1 MRITRI
7 QFDNFRQH
15 RSLDIDLSG
24 PQGEFA
30 IIQGRN
36 GAGKTN
42 LLKGITWIIT
52 GKLALDEPKFVPE
65 SLISHTALLNAKF
78 GEEILVLGSLE
89 LDLGAGGVA
98 KIDREM
104 RFIRAETGARQAGT
118 DVVVN
123 TMKATAAGYQREP
136 DADLWIE
143 RYLPRRFSHYFL
155 FDGEHLNRFFRET
168 EAKYVEQAV
177 LEIASIDQLSR
188 MVDHLDSVSKDL
200 IKAAAQGQGAEAEEN
215 ASNYQDYV
223 RRLDEAR
230 EKISELR
237 LAGDEYQEKISEA
250 SARLGDVK
258 SIEAD
263 MSRRNEFER
272 QAESASERA
281 ADARNE
287 LESWV
292 TRFGPSLWLG
302 EALEGLGKAI
312 QQAHDDN
319 VLPPPFKA
327 DALRELLEREMC
339 VCGRELSPKSD
350 SCLHIEKVLA
360 DFKTLS
366 EVGEVLSEIQVP
378 LYGVTSNL
386 KTSSAQVG
394 AILGRMKA
402 AEKDEKEATTQFEI
416 LKKKLAGSDDEQ
428 ISALSRNLDKYQAD
442 FGKNQNEIGRLE
454 GQAEYFITEIDK
466 YKRRIENQVAADARA
481 QAALVR
487 AQFAQEALRVAQE
500 LYVNLSNQVREE
512 VARNLDE
519 EFQAMIW
526 KKNFFQPVEV
536 DEHYRVQVRNM
547 QGFEVRESLS
557 AGETACL
564 AFAFSL
570 TLSKVAGFY
579 YPMVVDSP
587 FGRLD
592 SEVKQFVS
600 DVLSRVLKST
610 ADASG
615 NQLIMLMTDGE
626 YTESVSEVM
635 ASSNPQLFVLDF
647 NQLTGETEVQKVG
660 V

>member
-1 MRITRI
+1 
-7 QFDNFRQH
+7 
-15 RSLDIDLSG
+15 
-24 PQGEFA
+24 
-30 IIQGRN
+30 
-36 GAGKTN
+36 
-42 LLKGITWIIT
+42 
-52 GKLALDEPKFVPE
+52 
-65 SLISHTALLNAKF
+65 
-78 GEEILVLGSLE
+78 
-89 LDLGAGGVA
+89 
-98 KIDREM
+98 M
-104 RFIRAETGARQAGT
+104 RFIRSETGARLAGT

-123 TMKATAAGYQREP
+123 TMKAAASGYQREP

-215 ASNYQDYV
+215 ASNHQYYV
-223 RRLDEAR
+223 GRLDDAR

-237 LAGDEYQEKISEA
+237 AAGEDFQEKIAEA
-250 SARLGDVK
+250 TARLGDVK

-263 MSRRNEFER
+263 MRRRNEYER
-272 QAESASERA
+272 QAESASGRA

-292 TRFGPSLWLG
+292 MRFGPALWLG
-302 EALEGLGKAI
+302 QALEGLGDAI
-312 QQAHDDN
+312 QKAHDDN

-327 DALRELLEREMC
+327 DALRELLEREVC
-339 VCGRELSPKSD
+339 VCGRELAPKGD
-350 SCLHIEKVLA
+350 ACLHIEKVLA
-360 DFKTLS
+360 DFQTLS
-366 EVGEVLSEIQVP
+366 DVGETLSDIQVP
-378 LYGVTSNL
+378 LYGVTSSL
-386 KTSSAQVG
+386 KLASPQAT
-394 AILGRMKA
+394 AILGRLKE
-402 AEKDEKEATTQFEI
+402 AESDEKEATSQFEI

-428 ISALSRNLDKYQAD
+428 ISALSRNLDKYQED
-442 FGKNQNEIGRLE
+442 FGKNQKEIGRLE
-454 GQAEYFITEIDK
+454 GQETHFIGEIDK
-466 YKRRIENQVAADARA
+466 YKRKIENQVAADARA
-481 QAALVR
+481 QSALVR
-487 AQFAQEALRVAQE
+487 AQFAQEALRVAEE
-500 LYVNLSNQVREE
+500 LYAKLSNQVREE
-512 VARNLDE
+512 VARNLDD

-610 ADASG
+610 SDASG

-635 ASSNPQLFVLDF
+635 ATSHPQLFVLDF

-660 V
+660 D